1 VEVEA
6 EAEGVEVERGRVV
19 VDMVERRLK
28 SADWKVLRRYGGLQE
43 LFESVMLG
51 GSDKALGWPVHGFTV
66 F

>member
-1 VEVEA
+1 
-6 EAEGVEVERGRVV
+6 
-19 VDMVERRLK
+19 VERRLK